1 MFTSEAR
8 MQSETVTQADAIRVQ
23 ALAQSLD
30 CLTEQ
35 DLCALYGIT
44 PGTAEAWRKRR
55 KGPAYILA
63 GNNYLY
69 PRRCVAADLKARE
82 REPVNTP
89 AKGML

>member
-1 MFTSEAR
+1 
-8 MQSETVTQADAIRVQ
+8 MQSDSITQTSASRVQ

-44 PGTAEAWRKRR
+44 EGTAEAWRKRR

-63 GNNYLY
+63 GNSYLY
-69 PRRCVAADLKARE
+69 PRTSVAADLQARVRQPVEVPVKA
-82 REPVNTP
+82 
-89 AKGML
+89 LL

>member
-1 MFTSEAR
+1 
-8 MQSETVTQADAIRVQ
+8 MQPTAITQSDPARVQ

-35 DLCALYGIT
+35 DLCALYNIT
-44 PGTAEAWRKRR
+44 PNTAESWRKRR

-63 GNNYLY
+63 GNSYLY
-69 PRRCVAADLKARE
+69 RRASVAADLQARE
-82 REPVNTP
+82 RERIETP

>member
-1 MFTSEAR
+1 
-8 MQSETVTQADAIRVQ
+8 MQPDTVTQPDACRAQ
-23 ALAQSLD
+23 SLAQSLD

-44 PGTAEAWRKRR
+44 PNTAEAWRKRR

-69 PRRCVAADLKARE
+69 PRSSIAADLQSRVRDRIEA
-82 REPVNTP
+82 P
-89 AKGML
+89 AKAFL